1 MHGQLTARAADYMR
15 RNVARY
21 GPGALQRRRRPQGA
35 LDQGAGLRDNAHRPD
50 HVRNAYFLDNRST
63 NHKGACAGDFV
74 ICA

>member
-1 MHGQLTARAADYMR
+1 
-15 RNVARY
+15 
-21 GPGALQRRRRPQGA
+21 
-35 LDQGAGLRDNAHRPD
+35 LRDNAHRPD